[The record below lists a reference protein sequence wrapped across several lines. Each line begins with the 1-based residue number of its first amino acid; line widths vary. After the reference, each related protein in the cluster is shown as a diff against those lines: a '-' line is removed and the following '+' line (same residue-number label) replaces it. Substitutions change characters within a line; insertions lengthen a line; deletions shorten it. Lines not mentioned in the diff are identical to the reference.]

1 MEFTRSDLPI
11 SYTFEEETGITIVS
25 CRGVL
30 TYGDISEH
38 WSEIYTDAQ
47 VLDGGRVLV
56 DMRAAKTEV
65 TKAEFV
71 RLATEEWPAEATA
84 RLVMAIVVD
93 TPEQFDAARQFQL
106 LAREGS
112 PHQIFFD
119 DVDARDWLM
128 SSHS

>member
-1 MEFTRSDLPI
+1 MPI
-11 SYTFEEETGITIVS
+11 SYNFDRESGITMVT
-25 CRGVL
+25 CTGVL
-30 TYGDISEH
+30 KYNDVSEH

-56 DMRAAKTEV
+56 DMREAKVEV
-65 TKAEFV
+65 SKAEFV
-71 RLATEEWPAEATA
+71 KLATEDWPAEATA
-84 RLVMAIVVD
+84 QLVMAVVVA

-119 DVDARDWLM
+119 DDDARDWLM
-128 SSHS
+128 RKNS